1 MGNLYWK
8 SYGFAGSFSIKM
20 QKNRWK
26 FRLPY
31 DCVCGSM
38 KLREASDRLQFR
50 CVLHRNEEKL

>member
-8 SYGFAGSFSIKM
+8 SYGFTGSFSIKM

-31 DCVCGSM
+31 DCVCGIM
-38 KLREASDRLQFR
+38 KLR
-50 CVLHRNEEKL
+50 